1 MKTGSLVFMKIAT
14 KLAIGETSSS
24 FNSDSNAI
32 DVSSK
37 LSGRDTNVEY
47 GRMNRTF
54 TVTNIGDVTPNATYW
69 GLKDALDAQASGTK
83 VAVSVTSYTTK
94 AGTTA
99 VTGDVILSATCI
111 ITNVSQDFGDDSAQA
126 FSVTL
131 QVDGALTVTT
141 N

>member
-1 MKTGSLVFMKIAT
+1 
-14 KLAIGETSSS
+14 
-24 FNSDSNAI
+24 
-32 DVSSK
+32 
-37 LSGRDTNVEY
+37 
-47 GRMNRTF
+47 MNRTF